1 MKNVKLGRGSILN
14 MLRKYW
20 VFASEYRNLNKY
32 DRDRKLAHL
41 ASNKSKCWWVKEFL
55 TMYPNRIL
63 DRSRKNYEK

>member
-1 MKNVKLGRGSILN
+1 MLMLN
-14 MLRKYW
+14 ARKYW

-41 ASNKSKCWWVKEFL
+41 ASNKGRCWWVKEFL